1 MEISDAISLL
11 EHYGYLVETIDDVET
26 QILLLKKQMYKL
38 EDEAERLQIKARSAS
53 RTSLFSHTKVYLEDE
68 DLASQARKKR
78 MEARD
83 IARHIHDLQKELK

>member
-1 MEISDAISLL
+1 MEISDALDIL
-11 EHYGYLVETIDDVET
+11 EEYGYLIESTDNVEA
-26 QILLLKKQMYKL
+26 QILLLKRQMYKL

-53 RTSLFSHTKVYLEDE
+53 RTSSFSHTKVYLEDE

-83 IARHIHDLQKELK
+83 IARHIYDLQKELK